1 MKRCHSGSRA
11 NEISEVVYI
20 SEENGR
26 AEELRQFFSSRDIS
40 LGNKNDLVPVTA
52 DSHDPSI
59 AVWHTLKGQN
69 ENLVVILSG
78 CYIWQEDAKLTY
90 EGLPSD

>member
-1 MKRCHSGSRA
+1 MKRYHSGSRA
-11 NEISEVVYI
+11 TEISEVVYI

-40 LGNKNDLVPVTA
+40 LGNKNDLVPVTT